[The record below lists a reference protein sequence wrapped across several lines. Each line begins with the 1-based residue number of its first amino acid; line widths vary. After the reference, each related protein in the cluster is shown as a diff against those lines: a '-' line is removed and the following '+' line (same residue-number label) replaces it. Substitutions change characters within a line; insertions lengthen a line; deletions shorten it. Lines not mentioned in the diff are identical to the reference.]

1 MNKIL
6 VATHGY
12 FANGIK
18 SSIKLLT
25 GVEENIYFLNA
36 YVNDESI
43 DKQIEH
49 FFQSA
54 SEEKKH
60 IGLTTGL

>member
-43 DKQIEH
+43 DTVLKSKFIN
-49 FFQSA
+49 F
-54 SEEKKH
+54 
-60 IGLTTGL
+60 